1 MDKISNFYMFLKVKM
16 HIKLK
21 SEKYHSLL
29 DTFIL
34 CPLHFADNWLVFQFL
49 LLVFLWSHFL
59 IVIKASPF
67 FSKGM
72 LTFQNIF
79 QVV

>member
-34 CPLHFADNWLVFQFL
+34 CPLHFADN
-49 LLVFLWSHFL
+49 
-59 IVIKASPF
+59 
-67 FSKGM
+67 
-72 LTFQNIF
+72 
-79 QVV
+79 